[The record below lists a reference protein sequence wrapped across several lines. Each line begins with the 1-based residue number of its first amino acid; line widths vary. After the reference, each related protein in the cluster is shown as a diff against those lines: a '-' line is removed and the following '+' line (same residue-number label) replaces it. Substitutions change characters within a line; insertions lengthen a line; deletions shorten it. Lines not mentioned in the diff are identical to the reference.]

1 MFIILLYI
9 IYRVSFSEYSRVEEQ
24 LVLATDQLRCALDS
38 ISRITGRVG
47 IEDILDIVFSD
58 FCIGK

>member
-1 MFIILLYI
+1 MLLYI
-9 IYRVSFSEYSRVEEQ
+9 IVSSLSEYSRVEEQ
-24 LVLATDQLRCALDS
+24 LVLAADQLRCALDS

>member
-1 MFIILLYI
+1 MLIVLIYI
-9 IYRVSFSEYSRVEEQ
+9 IVSSFSEYSRVEEQ
-24 LVLATDQLRCALDS
+24 LVLAADQLRCALDS